1 MCGILG
7 YVGDRD
13 ASQILVDGLRKL
25 EYRGYDSSGVAIV
38 EGSQLTIRRSVGK
51 LSALERL
58 LKRKPVDGC
67 IGLGHTRWATHGA
80 PSEGNAHPHIDSSG
94 RIVIVHN
101 GIIENY
107 LALKKKLQAQGVRF
121 RSETDTEVVAHLISW
136 HWQALL
142 RRNSKSS
149 REILIQAV
157 RSALGEIRGTY
168 ALGIMCTALPDLV
181 IGARRDCPL
190 IVGVGKDENFLAS
203 DVPAV
208 ISNTR
213 QVIFLEDGD
222 VALIE
227 RNKVEIIDH
236 AGSKAHRP
244 ISKISW
250 NPAQAEKAGYPHF
263 MLKEIH
269 EQPRVVEDTLR
280 GRLHMKT
287 GDIELNEL
295 GLSEQKIKKIRK
307 VRFVACG
314 TSWHAA
320 LTGSYLIEKY
330 SGIPCQVDIASE
342 FRYRD
347 PVVEPG
353 TLVIAVSQSGETADT
368 LAAIR
373 LARKKGAYT
382 LCIANVIGSSMTREA
397 QSSLMTHCGPEI
409 GVASTKAFTGQLVAM
424 QMLALYL
431 GRVRKSYPT
440 KSLRAL
446 GKNLAHLSQWVTETL
461 KCAPQ
466 VARVAKRYCKRGNF
480 LFIGRNLNY
489 PIALEGALKL
499 KEISY
504 IHAEGYPAGE
514 LKHGPIALIDRKMPI
529 VAVAPEAAVY
539 EKIASNI
546 QEAKSRGADVIA
558 IATRGNKEI
567 KSHTRDVIYIPAVPE
582 DLSPLLSVIP
592 LQLLAYDIAVLLG
605 RDVDQPRNLAKSVT
619 VE

>member
-7 YVGDRD
+7 YVGDKD
-13 ASQILVDGLRKL
+13 ASRILVDGLRKL
-25 EYRGYDSSGVAIV
+25 EYRGYDSSGVAVV
-38 EGSQLTIRRSVGK
+38 EGSRLTIRRSVGK

-58 LKRKPVDGC
+58 LRKKPVDGT

-107 LALKKKLQAQGVRF
+107 LALKKKLVAQGIRF
-121 RSETDTEVVAHLISW
+121 RSETDTEVVAHLVSW
-136 HWQALL
+136 HWHALL
-142 RRNSKSS
+142 RRTSKGS

-157 RSALGEIRGTY
+157 RDALREIRGTY
-168 ALGIMCTALPDLV
+168 ALGIMCTSLPDLI

-190 IVGVGKDENFLAS
+190 IVGIGKDANFLAS

-208 ISNTR
+208 IANTR

-222 VALIE
+222 VALVE
-227 RNKVEIIDH
+227 KNKVEILDH
-236 AGSKAHRP
+236 TGVKVNRTVNR
-244 ISKISW
+244 ISW
-250 NPAQAEKAGYPHF
+250 NPEQAEKAGYPHF

-280 GRLHMKT
+280 GRLHLKT
-287 GDIELNEL
+287 GDIILDEL
-295 GLSEQKIKKIRK
+295 GLSEQKIKSIRK

-330 SGIPCQVDIASE
+330 TGIPCQVDIASE

-347 PVVEPG
+347 PVIERG
-353 TLVIAVSQSGETADT
+353 TVVIAVSQSGETADT
-368 LAAIR
+368 LAALR
-373 LARKKGAYT
+373 LARKKGAHT
-382 LCIANVIGSSMTREA
+382 LCIANVIGSSMTRDA
-397 QSSLMTHCGPEI
+397 QGSLMTHCGPEI

-424 QMLALYL
+424 QMLALYFA
-431 GRVRKSYPT
+431 RIRKSYPA
-440 KSLRAL
+440 KQLRAA
-446 GKNLAHLSQWVTETL
+446 GKDLAHLSQWVTETL
-461 KCAPQ
+461 KCGKHVLA
-466 VARVAKRYCKRGNF
+466 VAKKYAKRGNF

-529 VAVAPEAAVY
+529 VAVAPEAGVY

-558 IATRGNKEI
+558 IATRGNKEL
-567 KSHTRDVIYIPAVPE
+567 KSHVRDIIYIPPVPE
-582 DLSPLLSVIP
+582 ELAPLVSVIP
-592 LQLLAYDIAVLLG
+592 LQILAYDIAVLLG